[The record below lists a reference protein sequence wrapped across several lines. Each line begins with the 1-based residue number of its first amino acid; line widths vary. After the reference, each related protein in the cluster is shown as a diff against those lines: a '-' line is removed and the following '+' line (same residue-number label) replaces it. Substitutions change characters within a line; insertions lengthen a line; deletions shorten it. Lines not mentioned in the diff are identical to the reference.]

1 MIEASV
7 PADWRELQDAVARGN
22 PVEEGNYRCTDCG
35 EVVTMPLPMEDF
47 ILPLCPRCGGD
58 EFEGCD

>member
-1 MIEASV
+1 MVKS
-7 PADWRELQDAVARGN
+7 GN
-22 PVEEGNYRCTDCG
+22 PVEEGNYRCADCG
-35 EVVTMPLPMEDF
+35 EVVTMPLPMEDT